1 MYFKEFSCN
10 MTKNK
15 QVRCVPRFI
24 QRFLNTKYGNDILS
38 LHTDLRTDGR
48 SVYCYSYK
56 ELSNN
61 TIGTL
66 GESACGLY
74 YKGSI
79 EIGENGSLNGGVYI
93 DAPSGSSNYS
103 LSASGTGGDTPITAN
118 DATIVTSGGKG
129 ITLKDATLGA
139 NNTVVAA
146 NGINLLND
154 SLTGKGS
161 VLVAEDTS
169 VEIGGLS
176 EVEDVAYVFSNCS
189 DDLFLNLTLD
199 ETANMTILNKTSN
212 VSIDGAI
219 DGSLTSYSSESGS
232 VSSATL
238 LRLGSYSEIAAY
250 SKVGCS
256 IFSSSDWYIP
266 MHTFYYAD
274 DIGSEFKTTTD
285 TGFNCHT
292 AKAVYYGREL

>member
-1 MYFKEFSCN
+1 MQIAQADFSFNCMKTTQEYLMYFKEFSCN
-10 MTKNK
+10 KTENM

-79 EIGENGSLNGGVYI
+79 EIGENGSLSGGVYI
-93 DAPSGSSNYS
+93 DAPSGSSNYA

-118 DATIVTSGGKG
+118 NATIVTSGGKG
-129 ITLKDATLGA
+129 GIILKDATLGA
-139 NNTVVAA
+139 NNTVIAA
-146 NGINLLND
+146 NGINLLNG

-161 VLVAEDTS
+161 VLVAEDAS

-176 EVEDVAYVFSNCS
+176 EAEDGAYVFSNCS

-199 ETANMTILNKTSN
+199 ETANMMILNKTSN

-256 IFSSSDWYIP
+256 IFSSSD
-266 MHTFYYAD
+266 
-274 DIGSEFKTTTD
+274 
-285 TGFNCHT
+285 
-292 AKAVYYGREL
+292 